1 MTTYCCCPWVT
12 TRFYL
17 HLNFKKSTRI
27 CKYFDTV
34 SSQARK
40 LELLDLTSNERR
52 IDLEAKL
59 VVGDSVDTKVAFTAE
74 PDIDGV
80 SVPVVT
86 NTAEPNTDVKLD
98 VGRVL
103 SRKVKEVVNVGDL
116 PQMKLCGLMIMLT
129 VVALLFGL
137 VKLARELVGHVTEY
151 LVKEKKT
158 DRKSKK
164 SGFNIDDVFENTK
177 CPNNPADIFADVV

>member
-1 MTTYCCCPWVT
+1 MT
-12 TRFYL
+12 
-17 HLNFKKSTRI
+17 KSDR
-27 CKYFDTV
+27 
-34 SSQARK
+34 Q
-40 LELLDLTSNERR
+40 

-59 VVGDSVDTKVAFTAE
+59 VVDDSVDTKVAFTAD
-74 PDIDGV
+74 PDINDV
-80 SVPVVT
+80 NVTVVT
-86 NTAEPNTDVKLD
+86 NTDEPNTDVKLD

-137 VKLARELVGHVTEY
+137 FKLVGQVTEY
-151 LVKEKKT
+151 LFREKKT

-164 SGFNIDDVFENTK
+164 SGFTLDDVFEDTK
-177 CPNNPADIFADVV
+177 CPNNPADIFADIV